1 MRTKLIQ
8 RILNKMAQTAPA
20 PKPIPSPPDVPSILF
35 AQLNN
40 GYSSNT
46 VQTLFQL
53 AEILNDAAH
62 YASQGQ
68 DNFQKFVNNSFS
80 FDPSKAFSVDQKHIN
95 LLCKQ
100 FYTTFLNSRNAFSA
114 KVPAQ
119 QIHMWADGMQ
129 NSPDLSAISQTNP
142 SGPAPK
148 NLKTSISDLLTHIKQ
163 QNPI

>member
-8 RILNKMAQTAPA
+8 RILNKMAQTTPA
-20 PKPIPSPPDVPSILF
+20 PKPISNPPEVPSILF

-40 GYSSNT
+40 GYAPNT
-46 VQTLFQL
+46 VQTLAQI
-53 AEILNDAAH
+53 ADELNTAAH

-95 LLCKQ
+95 LLSKQ
-100 FYTTFLNSRNAFSA
+100 FYTTFLNGRNAFSN

-119 QIHMWADGMQ
+119 QIHAWANAMQ
-129 NSPDLSAISQTNP
+129 TSPDFSAISQTNP
-142 SGPAPK
+142 KGQMPS
-148 NLKTSISDLLTHIKQ
+148 NLKTTITDLLTLLKQ